1 MSGPDAIA
9 APSGRERLMVLLA
22 IGALGVL
29 AVMTQLA
36 LMREM
41 LGVFSGNEMVLGII
55 LGNWLLLTGLGAW
68 LGKHAGRLGNQRR
81 ALVVSQLLVALLPLA
96 QVFLLRALRNLVFG
110 RGVMVG
116 LAETVVSSFLVLL
129 PFCVVSGAMLTLAC
143 ALLASAEGPT
153 GIGRVYVA
161 DSIGSIVGGVVFSFV
176 LVRLF
181 DHLGILYAPALLNLA
196 VACALALGFRSRA
209 LLGVAAI
216 LTAALVG
223 VMSFA
228 DADAL
233 STRLQYPDQ
242 TILFRANSP
251 YGKLVVSEASGQFNF
266 IENGLP
272 IISTENA
279 TQVEEPVHY
288 AMIQRPDAR
297 RVLLIGGGVSGTA
310 REILKYGVAEVTY
323 VELDPLIIEAGRK
336 YLSENLADARIHV
349 VNTDGRL
356 FVKQTS
362 QRYDMVIV
370 DTPDPSTSQINRFY
384 TAEFFGEVKHILT
397 ANGVLSFGLGRY
409 ENYVSKE
416 LGRMLASAHA
426 TVRRSFLHT
435 LLIPGG
441 RVFFLASDGD
451 LHEDVAA
458 RIEQRRV
465 PTRVVNQ
472 HYLNA
477 MLTPDRTADLRRAT
491 AQAATV
497 NTDFSPVLYYYH
509 LMFWISQF
517 GAKFGLL
524 EGVLLLVLAVYLF
537 RLRAVPLAIFASGF
551 AGSALTVVL
560 LLGFQILYGSVYRQL
575 GIIVTLFMAGLAAGA
590 FVMSRLF
597 PRAQAGGLARLA
609 LAVALLSALLPVVL
623 TMLSRT
629 NAAVVV
635 QGAIWL
641 LTLTL
646 GGLIGLQFPLASRIE
661 SGGAAVTASRLYTAD
676 FIGACLGALLPST
689 LLIPLL
695 GVPTVCLLTAG
706 LNVVAAVAVWRKA

>member
-1 MSGPDAIA
+1 
-9 APSGRERLMVLLA
+9 
-22 IGALGVL
+22 ALGVS

-41 LGVFSGNEMVLGII
+41 LGVFWGNEMVLGII

-68 LGKHAGRLGNQRR
+68 LGRHAGRVGNPRR
-81 ALVVSQLLVALLPLA
+81 VLIVSQLLIALVPLA
-96 QVFLLRALRNLVFG
+96 QVFLLRALRNVVFG

-116 LAETVVSSFLVLL
+116 VVETVVSSFLVLL
-129 PFCVVSGAMLTLAC
+129 PFCLVSGAMLTLAC
-143 ALLASAEGPT
+143 AILAPAEGAE

-181 DHLGILYAPALLNLA
+181 DHLGILYAPALLSLL
-196 VACALALGFRSRA
+196 VACALAAGFRARALLCVAALLTAA
-209 LLGVAAI
+209 LLGV
-216 LTAALVG
+216 
-223 VMSFA
+223 MSLA

-242 TILFRANSP
+242 TIRFRANSP

-272 IISTENA
+272 VISTENA
-279 TQVEEPVHY
+279 MQVEEPVHY

-297 RVLLIGGGVSGTA
+297 RVLLIGGGVAGTA
-310 REILKYGVAEVTY
+310 REILKYGVGEVTY

-336 YLSENLADARIHV
+336 YLPDSLADPRIRV

-356 FVKQTS
+356 LVKQTT
-362 QRYDMVIV
+362 QRYDVVIV
-370 DTPDPSTSQINRFY
+370 DVPDPSTSQINRFY
-384 TAEFFGEVKHILT
+384 TAEFFSEVKRILT

-409 ENYVSKE
+409 ENYVSPD
-416 LGRMLASAHA
+416 LGRMLSSACA
-426 TVRRSFLHT
+426 TAKRSFRNT

-451 LHEDVAA
+451 LHEDIAA
-458 RIEQRRV
+458 RIAQRRV
-465 PTRVVNQ
+465 PTRLVNQ

-477 MLTPDRTADLRRAT
+477 MLTPDRMADLRRAT
-491 AQAATV
+491 AQAAAV

-509 LMFWISQF
+509 LRFWISQF
-517 GAKFGLL
+517 GLKFGLI
-524 EGVLLLVLAVYLF
+524 EGALLLLLAVYLI
-537 RLRAVPLAIFASGF
+537 RLRATPLAIFASGF

-560 LLGFQILYGSVYRQL
+560 LLGFQILYGSVYHQL
-575 GIIVTLFMAGLAAGA
+575 GIIVTLFMTGLAVGA

-597 PRAQAGGLARLA
+597 PQAQARGLARLA
-609 LAVALLSALLPVVL
+609 LAVALLSASLPVAL
-623 TMLSRT
+623 TMLSRA
-629 NAAVVV
+629 NATILV

-646 GGLIGLQFPLASRIE
+646 GGLVGLQFPLASRIE
-661 SGGAAVTASRLYTAD
+661 SGGATATASRLYTAD
-676 FIGACLGALLPST
+676 F
-689 LLIPLL
+689 
-695 GVPTVCLLTAG
+695 V
-706 LNVVAAVAVWRKA
+706 